1 MKLSRREF
9 LKLSGL
15 SLASALRPAQDRRRL
30 PPALPEEAP
39 RSSGLMGRVIK
50 GFYIYERP
58 SLAAKTVALLAAE
71 TVFPIYATV
80 LSDDEHYNRTWYQMR
95 RGFVYSGQVQPVRW
109 ELQTPS
115 LDVPRDGFLGEI
127 TAPYTISKTGPN
139 ANYTSVY
146 RYYYS
151 TTHWIK
157 SARKD
162 PEGAIW
168 YEAYDERLNQSS
180 WIRGEHVRRVTAEE
194 IAPLSPEVAADRKRI
209 EVDLAKQTF
218 QCFEDDAKVVDILC
232 STGPYLRTEKG
243 KRIYG
248 TPSGEWAINRKR
260 PTRHMAGDD
269 FASAD
274 FFDLPGV
281 PWVSYFHWWG
291 VSLHG
296 TYWHNDYGKPRSHGC
311 INLPPETAK
320 WVFRW
325 SQPRGALSQKPTT
338 GDGTQLIVY

>member
-15 SLASALRPAQDRRRL
+15 SLASAFL

-39 RSSGLMGRVIK
+39 QPDGLMGRAIK
-50 GFYIYERP
+50 GQYIYERP
-58 SLAAKTVALLAAE
+58 SLTAKTVALIPAE
-71 TVFPIYATV
+71 TVFSIYDTV

-109 ELQTPS
+109 ELQTPA
-115 LDVPRDGFLGEI
+115 LDVPPDGFLGEI
-127 TAPYTISKTGPN
+127 TVPSTLSKTGPN

-146 RYYYS
+146 RFYYS
-151 TTHWIK
+151 TTYWIK

-162 PEGAIW
+162 LEGAIW

-180 WIRGEHVRRVTAEE
+180 WIQGEHVRRVTAEE
-194 IAPLSPEVAADRKRI
+194 IAPLSPEVADKRI

-218 QCFEDDAKVVDILC
+218 QCFENGVKVVDVLC
-232 STGPYLRTEKG
+232 STGPYLRTENG
-243 KRIYG
+243 RRIYG
-248 TPSGEWAINRKR
+248 TPAGDWAVIRKR
-260 PTRHMAGDD
+260 LTRHMAGDD

-296 TYWHNDYGKPRSHGC
+296 TYWHNDYGHPRSHGC
-311 INLPPETAK
+311 VNLPPDTAK

-325 SQPRGALSQKPTT
+325 SRPVPILRLKPVE
-338 GDGTQLIVY
+338 GNGTPVIVY

>member
-15 SLASALRPAQDRRRL
+15 SLASVLRPPQDRRRL

-39 RSSGLMGRVIK
+39 RSSGLMGRAIK

-58 SLAAKTVALLAAE
+58 SLTAKTIALLTAE
-71 TVFPIYATV
+71 TVFSIYATV

-109 ELQTPS
+109 ERQTPS

-127 TAPYTISKTGPN
+127 TVPYTISKTGPN

-146 RYYYS
+146 RFYYA
-151 TTHWIK
+151 TTYWITD
-157 SARKD
+157 AQTD
-162 PEGAIW
+162 ADGAIW
-168 YEAYDERLNQSS
+168 YKVYDERLNQSS
-180 WIRGEHVRRVTAEE
+180 WVRGEHVRRVTAEE
-194 IAPLSPEVAADRKRI
+194 IAPISPEVADKRI

-218 QCFEDDAKVVDILC
+218 QCFENGVKILDVLT
-232 STGPYLRTEKG
+232 STGPYLRTENG

-248 TPSGEWAINRKR
+248 TPSGEWAINLKR
-260 PTRHMAGDD
+260 LTRHMAGDD

-291 VSLHG
+291 VSIHG

-311 INLPPETAK
+311 VNLSPETAK

-325 SQPRGALSQKPTT
+325 SLPRAALNRKPTT
-338 GDGTQLIVY
+338 GDGTQVIVY